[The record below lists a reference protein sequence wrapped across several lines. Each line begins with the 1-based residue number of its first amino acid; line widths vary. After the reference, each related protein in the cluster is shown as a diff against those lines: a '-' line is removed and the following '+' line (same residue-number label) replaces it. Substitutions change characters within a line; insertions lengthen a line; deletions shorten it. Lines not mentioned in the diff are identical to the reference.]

1 MNITCLKEFKISLA
15 TDKGEWD
22 WYLNVCKHILVGL
35 LADKGN
41 VVKDWNIKPRE
52 DFGLCRCPTLL
63 MDVSLAFIALFTKNR
78 CRPFQIK
85 QFI

>member
-1 MNITCLKEFKISLA
+1 MYITCLKEFKISLT

-22 WYLNVCKHILVGL
+22 WYLNVYKHILVGL

-52 DFGLCRCPTLL
+52 DFGLYRCLTLL
-63 MDVSLAFIALFTKNR
+63 IHVSLASVALFTK
-78 CRPFQIK
+78 K
-85 QFI
+85 